1 MSPSAKTKA
10 ALAGLILCAF
20 PGGRACGPWLPHRYL
35 DEGGRRFLNA
45 PEFFLELETRRL
57 GKTFRTP
64 FKAVPAGD
72 PRGGT
77 LAADL
82 ADFAEAL
89 ETKALV
95 LVRLT
100 PVEAKMQHAAMR
112 EFIEKARGGHD
123 AAEPEEF
130 ASEFAD
136 YHRGALAME
145 RGKMAESRAA
155 WKELLGRPA
164 AQRHYR
170 STWAAFMLGA
180 VAEDAAE
187 ARRWF
192 AQVRQMT
199 AQGFA
204 DRLGLA
210 ARSLGREAEAA
221 FLAGDSN
228 DSARLCLQSVGSGDA
243 EGAGVAWSLA
253 KEIVRDEK
261 RLAAAATQSP
271 LRELVSV
278 FVVAHT
284 ADSSNLYDPDER
296 TDVAAVRWLEAVE
309 QAGLHDL
316 DHAEVLGWTAYSLGR
331 FEEAAR
337 WQQRARTDS
346 GLGLWLKA
354 KLDFRAGKIDAATRA
369 MAAAVQKIPRDEA
382 VTKRKISVNEALPFE
397 AAAGD
402 LAMLRLA
409 RGEFTA
415 ALRHFLA
422 GNFWQDAAYV
432 AERVLTPEELA
443 DFIRREYPRPGPLEP
458 QFAPGHLSYLD
469 VIHGAEVDSNEE
481 RINPALFDPATRLR
495 YLLARRLVRL
505 GRFAEARPFFPRF
518 LQPELDRYTHALARG
533 SAPEVSRAGRAAAF
547 WDAAQR
553 LRENGMELMG
563 TEVEPDGTMWNGD
576 HLDEDV
582 AGERRRGFFVPDV
595 ADMPDAERGKPLP
608 VVVPVSASE
617 RQRLAR
623 HTLVPEKRYHYRYLA
638 ADLAWRAA
646 KLMPDGQEETARVLH
661 TAGRWLAA
669 RDDAAADRFYQALER
684 RCATTEIGKRVVA
697 RHWFVPPEEQ
707 EKAEE

>member
-10 ALAGLILCAF
+10 TLAGLILCAF

-35 DEGGRRFLNA
+35 DEGGRRFLDA

-57 GKTFRTP
+57 GKIFRTP
-64 FKAVPAGD
+64 FKAVRAGE

-77 LAADL
+77 LAADR

-89 ETKALV
+89 DTKALV

-100 PVEAKMQHAAMR
+100 SVEAKMQHQAMR

-145 RGKMAESRAA
+145 RGKMAEARAA
-155 WKELLGRPA
+155 WKELLARPA
-164 AQRHYR
+164 AERHYR

-210 ARSLGREAEAA
+210 ARSLGREAAVA
-221 FLAGDSN
+221 LAAGDAN
-228 DSARLCLQSVGSGDA
+228 DCARLCLQSVGSGDA

-253 KEIVRDEK
+253 KEIVGDER
-261 RLAAAATQSP
+261 RLAAAAAQSP

-296 TDVAAVRWLEAVE
+296 TDVAAVRWLEAIE
-309 QAGLHDL
+309 RAGLHDL
-316 DHAEVLGWTAYSLGR
+316 DQADVLGWTAYSLGR
-331 FEEAAR
+331 FDEAAR
-337 WQQRARTDS
+337 WQQRARADS

-369 MAAAVQKIPRDEA
+369 MAAAVPKIPRDEA
-382 VTKRKISVNEALPFE
+382 VTARKISVNEALPFE

-432 AERVLTPEELA
+432 AERVLTPDELTE
-443 DFIRREYPRPGPLEP
+443 FVQREYPRPGPLEP
-458 QFAPGHLSYLD
+458 QFAPTRLSYLD
-469 VIHGAEVDSNEE
+469 VIEHTEKDGNEE
-481 RINPALFDPATRLR
+481 RVNPALFDPATRLR

-518 LQPELDRYTHALARG
+518 LQPEIDRYTHALARG
-533 SAPEVSRAGRAAAF
+533 SEPEVSRAGRAAAF

-553 LRENGMELMG
+553 LREHGLELMG
-563 TEVEPDGTMWNGD
+563 TEVEPDGAMWNGD

-623 HTLVPEKRYHYRYLA
+623 HALEPEKRYHYRYLA

-669 RDDAAADRFYQALER
+669 RDDAVADRFYQALER
-684 RCATTEIGKRVVA
+684 RCATTEIGKRAVA
-697 RHWFVPPEEQ
+697 RHWFVTPDEPPS
-707 EKAEE
+707 AE